1 MTETLDQLKPI
12 ASKYAAR
19 DRRVRLCER
28 LMVDYFKQNRHEEL
42 SMEDAMVKFGLS
54 ERTARNSL
62 GALVGDGVLERV
74 SIYRWRSGI

>member
-1 MTETLDQLKPI
+1 
-12 ASKYAAR
+12 
-19 DRRVRLCER
+19 
-28 LMVDYFKQNRHEEL
+28 MVDYFKQNKNEEL

-74 SIYRWRSGI
+74 SIYRWRDKP